1 MKCAKRGELEDVLTI
16 KQRRLNTEYL
26 MFTSDVIEGKTKEI
40 EQEKGKAYF
49 TIIIDVH
56 VSSDID
62 KSYRSL

>member
-56 VSSDID
+56 VFSDID